1 MNHCFFFFK
10 QKTAYEMRISD
21 WGSDVCSSDLG
32 LIQAG
37 SMQDIMQY
45 LRAHP
50 AEGAA
55 IMNENKSFV
64 FFRELTGAGPLG
76 AMGVAVTPEAT
87 VAADPRY
94 VPLGAPVLLSLD
106 RAEPNGIWIAQD
118 TGGANKGDRKRT
130 RLNS

>member
-1 MNHCFFFFK
+1 
-10 QKTAYEMRISD
+10 MRIGYD
-21 WGSDVCSSDLG
+21 GQNGLDYTGIGKLMKDRG

-55 IMNENKSFV
+55 IMNENKSLV

-76 AMGVAVTPEAT
+76 AMGVAVRPQAT
-87 VAADPRY
+87 VAADTRY
-94 VPLGAPVLLSLD
+94 EPPGAPVSGEA
-106 RAEPNGIWIAQD
+106 RRGGNG
-118 TGGANKGDRKRT
+118 
-130 RLNS
+130 